1 MKRDLYFIPIL
12 CRAFDEPDRA
22 AALRRAF
29 AEIERL
35 GRFENYRVGLRQ
47 FHRFMKE
54 AYTRPVPH
62 LLLEKDRSIIARIV
76 PGQTADEVRITGIV
90 PGTYSLRLDTGRLL
104 WTAGLEA
111 KDVLWAEAF
120 PSTPLR
126 LAADSHGTQK
136 PCSRELKLGK
146 LLLRVYPGL
155 EGGTLGIRICT

>member
-35 GRFENYRVGLRQ
+35 GRF
-47 FHRFMKE
+47 
-54 AYTRPVPH
+54 
-62 LLLEKDRSIIARIV
+62 V

-155 EGGTLGIRICT
+155 EEGTLGIRICT

>member
-104 WTAGLEA
+104 WTGNLEE
-111 KDVLWAEAF
+111 KDLIWACAF
-120 PSTPLR
+120 PTAALP
-126 LAADSHGTQK
+126 LAADTEEPQGGWSQ
-136 PCSRELKLGK
+136 ELKLLQK
-146 LLLRVYPGL
+146 DRKRHV
-155 EGGTLGIRICT
+155 